1 MQNMAIAG
9 QNVIKDAAMRVV
21 CGRVCAYRSY
31 IFIGFFCRM
40 AEKAY
45 LCTATVLHA
54 VGVAD
59 REMKRETGENPV
71 QFPLL

>member
-9 QNVIKDAAMRVV
+9 LNVIKDAVMLVV
-21 CGRVCAYRSY
+21 CRRVCACRSY

-59 REMKRETGENPV
+59 REMKRETGESPV